1 MSTWRGGKS
10 QSIKSGLI
18 HLNEEN
24 HSEIEL
30 THSYAIYLHAK
41 VDTTIKYEKK
51 RQSSGASYNFNIWQY
66 WKE

>member
-1 MSTWRGGKS
+1 M
-10 QSIKSGLI
+10 
-18 HLNEEN
+18 NEEK
-24 HSEIEL
+24 HPDIEL
-30 THSYAIYLHAK
+30 THFCAIHLHAK